1 MISEEAV
8 NAAAD
13 VITQGDV
20 SACECRRSIF
30 DKHDVNPPCSTRRR
44 AEMTALR
51 ALQAATQAIKDCEDR
66 DSEALARAALEGAA
80 AHMDVP
86 FAAVD
91 AAYDA
96 ALGTAV
102 TTGDIERILA
112 AAANHLRGGAI
123 ATAEE
128 LDALP
133 VGSVVLSHAYTHHE
147 NGMPIAFQRWT
158 DGAWHR
164 GARSSDTHP
173 DNIIPATVLHRPAL

>member
-1 MISEEAV
+1 MIPDEAV
-8 NAAAD
+8 EVAAAAAYED
-13 VITQGDV
+13 VRPRMGFPTGFAD
-20 SACECRRSIF
+20 APTPMRDTYRSMA
-30 DKHDVNPPCSTRRR
+30 R
-44 AEMTALR
+44 AALE
-51 ALQAATQAIKDCEDR
+51 AAAPHM
-66 DSEALARAALEGAA
+66 LARAKAEALRDAAEAICEWIGDPSPGGPLTEADWLRARADAWDARPALEGAA

-147 NGMPIAFQRWT
+147 NGMPIA
-158 DGAWHR
+158 
-164 GARSSDTHP
+164 
-173 DNIIPATVLHRPAL
+173 